1 MPALTFLGE
10 RMKDKSTSRR
20 EFCKRSLFVLS
31 AAPLIARSL
40 NGSPVAAQTLPTKAV
55 DLASPQAT
63 ALGYVHDAAKTD
75 TVKFPKR
82 KGPEGE
88 KQFCDNCLFYQQ
100 GGLKADGMEGEYGK
114 CTLFLDGLVAAKGWC
129 NSWSPKPA

>member
-1 MPALTFLGE
+1 
-10 RMKDKSTSRR
+10 MKNNSTSRR
-20 EFCKRSLFVLS
+20 DFCKKSLFVLS

-40 NGSPVAAQTLPTKAV
+40 SGTPAEAQALPTKAV
-55 DLASPQAT
+55 DPAGAQAS

-82 KGPEGE
+82 TGAEGE
-88 KQFCDNCLFYQQ
+88 KQFCNNCLFYQQ
-100 GGLKADGMEGEYGK
+100 GGLKAEGMEGEYGK
-114 CTLFLDGLVAAKGWC
+114 CVLFVDGLVAAKGWC